1 MNAISRLAHTA
12 LRRQNGTIARITF
25 PVGSQRGL
33 SSTRPA
39 SKLLETDQDI
49 EDFLSKPTWSVE
61 SLLPTEEQINE
72 TKDITS
78 KQLHH
83 LLRLSALPPPSTE
96 EEQAQMLR
104 DLKSQLHFVKEI
116 QKVDVTGVEPLQS
129 IRDETELGE
138 KQSEIGIEALKD
150 AMAQEEVVGKYH
162 KRIRRRPG
170 PKEAEKG
177 VEDWDVLGQAPKKV
191 GRYFVVEGEGEG

>member
-1 MNAISRLAHTA
+1 M
-12 LRRQNGTIARITF
+12 
-25 PVGSQRGL
+25 GSQRGL

-72 TKDITS
+72 TVDITS